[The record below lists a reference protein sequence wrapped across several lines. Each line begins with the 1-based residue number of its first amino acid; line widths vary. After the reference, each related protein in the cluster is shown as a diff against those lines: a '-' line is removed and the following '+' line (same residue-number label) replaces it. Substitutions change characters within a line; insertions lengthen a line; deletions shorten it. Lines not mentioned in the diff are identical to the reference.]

1 MKRTASIALALLTM
15 LSVRPAHATGWDIVF
30 DYVSGGRWHTDRP
43 DSLVVGG
50 GHYVGY
56 DIKYVAAG
64 LATHFFYSPSFGGD
78 NFAAELG
85 GYFRWNFVNL
95 ELDRHVNIKTFV
107 RFDGYYRTATRNY
120 TDGFV
125 PYLHLGLR
133 VGGVELTTGG
143 ALETLQGG
151 KVGGMLIWS
160 LGFDVVELVSTISH
174 LSRQGTPQPP

>member
-1 MKRTASIALALLTM
+1 MKRATSIVVALLAT
-15 LSVRPAHATGWDIVF
+15 VAARPAHATGFEAAF
-30 DYVSGGRWHTDRP
+30 DYVSGGRWHTDLP

-50 GHYVGY
+50 GHYAGY
-56 DIKYVAAG
+56 DWKYGAAG
-64 LATHFFYSPSFGGD
+64 LATHFYYSPSFGGN

-85 GYFRWNFVNL
+85 AYLRWNFVNL

-133 VGGVELTTGG
+133 VGGIELTTGG
-143 ALETLQGG
+143 ALEVVQNG
-151 KVGGMLIWS
+151 KIGGMLVWS
-160 LGFDVVELVSTISH
+160 LGVDIVELSSTIAH
-174 LSRQGTPQPP
+174 LCRQGTPQPP